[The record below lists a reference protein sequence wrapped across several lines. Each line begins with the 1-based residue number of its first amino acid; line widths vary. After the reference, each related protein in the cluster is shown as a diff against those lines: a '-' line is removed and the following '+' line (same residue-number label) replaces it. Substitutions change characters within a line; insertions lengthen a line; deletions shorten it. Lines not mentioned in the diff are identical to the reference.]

1 MDEEDKDIRLDD
13 DMMGEPTF
21 DDINDDDEE
30 EYGAI
35 LRAKG
40 ILQDP
45 DGKWFEFDY
54 VPGEL
59 QIRPGQPDYT
69 GRMVV
74 IGANVE
80 EAALKALFQA

>member
-1 MDEEDKDIRLDD
+1 MFDSIGIETAQRFTEETIREKVGMLS
-13 DMMGEPTF
+13 
-21 DDINDDDEE
+21 DEE